1 MKFLSFKVL
10 ALTALLLAQAS
21 AALAQS
27 APAMDRIKI
36 ATVGAADA
44 LGTATLYEK
53 WLDYDIVET
62 GSVTAELAASWSAP
76 AMAGRPY
83 ALLQGKSGDD
93 VYLRTVEVVVA
104 PDYRAMT
111 TPGWNAIEMIVESP
125 EDLHGRLQ
133 DSPLQHVGGPAYLGG
148 DFPTILATQYKGPS
162 EELFYLT
169 TETGDRD
176 SSPLLRPRAEVD
188 RPFIM
193 VVAGHDARALTD
205 FYVDTLG
212 GTEGFFIESP
222 IPIIARAQGLDTAH
236 PFPMGFVQ
244 LREFSNAIEVDGYPS
259 SAAERPV
266 AEGELP
272 PGVAMASFSVPD
284 LDAFDPAL
292 FLAPP
297 ARHGGIA
304 YGKGRSATLVGPA
317 GELIELIEEARPAP
331 AE

>member
-1 MKFLSFKVL
+1 MKVISFKVL
-10 ALTALLLAQAS
+10 GFAAVLLAQAG
-21 AALAQS
+21 AALSQT

-44 LGTATLYEK
+44 LDTAALYET

-62 GSVTAELAASWSAP
+62 GSISEALAGSWGAP

-83 ALLQGKSGDD
+83 ALLQGQSGDD
-93 VYLRTVEVVVA
+93 VYLRTVEVAVP

-111 TPGWNAIEMIVESP
+111 TWGWNAIEMIVEDP
-125 EDLHGRLQ
+125 RILHEQLK
-133 DSPLQHVGGPAYLGG
+133 DSPLRHVGGPAYLGG

-176 SSPLLRPRAEVD
+176 NSPLLRPRADVD

-193 VVAGHDARALTD
+193 VVAGQDARALTD

-212 GTEGFFIESP
+212 GEEGFFIESP
-222 IPIIARAQGLDTAH
+222 IPIIARAQGLDPAH
-236 PFPMGFVQ
+236 LFPMGFVR
-244 LREFSNAIEVDGYPS
+244 LREFSNAIEVDGYPA
-259 SAAERPV
+259 SAGPRPV
-266 AEGELP
+266 ASGELP

-284 LDAFDPAL
+284 LDAFDPAM

-297 ARHGGIA
+297 ARHGGTA
-304 YGKGRSATLVGPA
+304 YSDSRSATLVGPA
-317 GELIELIEEARPAP
+317 GELIELVEESRPAD
-331 AE
+331 